1 MEKLFSL
8 QGKTILITG
17 GATGLGKH
25 FAQLYSEYGAHV
37 IVCARRISKL
47 QSLVAII
54 QEAGGIASYYAMD
67 VTDAAQVQS
76 VFQEIYASLDGGF
89 VDVLVN
95 NAGVV
100 AEPMLLEL
108 EESQWDSVL
117 DTNLKGAWL
126 LAQEFARQLIAR
138 QQSGSVINIA
148 SILGVC
154 AQKGT
159 GPYGASK
166 AGLVHLTRDMA
177 LEWARYAIRVNAI
190 LPGYYATDLA
200 EDFLQTEQAKAM
212 IKRIPQRR
220 LGNVEDLSGAM
231 LLLASDASRYM
242 TGSTITI
249 DGGQS
254 IPQTL

>member
-25 FAQLYSEYGAHV
+25 FAELFSDYGAHV
-37 IVCARRISKL
+37 IVCARRVDKL
-47 QSLVAII
+47 KSLVSSI
-54 QEAGGIASYYAMD
+54 QQRGGIASYYALD
-67 VTDAAQVQS
+67 VTDAVQVDE
-76 VFQEIYASLDGGF
+76 VFSQIYTALDGGC
-89 VDVLVN
+89 VEVLVN

-100 AEPMLLEL
+100 ADPSLLDLQEA
-108 EESQWDSVL
+108 QWDSVL

-126 LAQEFARQLIAR
+126 VAQAFARHLVDAR
-138 QQSGSVINIA
+138 QSGSVINIA

-159 GPYGASK
+159 GPYAASK
-166 AGLVHLTRDMA
+166 AGLIHLTRDMA
-177 LEWARYAIRVNAI
+177 LEWARYNIRVNAI

-200 EDFLQTEQAKAM
+200 EEFLDSDLGKAM
-212 IKRIPQRR
+212 VKRIPQRR

-231 LLLASDASRYM
+231 LLLASEASTYM
-242 TGSTITI
+242 TGSAITV